1 MTVEDVE
8 VFRARVRDWMAVNL
22 PRKRDSQ
29 PSVRPDDPSE
39 QRQQKAQLLQRMLFD
54 GGFGGICYPREY
66 GGQGLTPEHQR
77 AFNEEG
83 EAYELPEGLNI
94 PTMTI
99 IAPTL
104 LEFGTPE
111 QLHRWLPPILR
122 GDAVWVQFLS
132 EPTGGSDLAGLLT
145 RAERSEDGFV
155 VNGSK
160 VWSTMAYAADYALC
174 LARTNWDVPK
184 HRGLTMLAMKVH
196 QPGVTINRIRNVT
209 GSTGDFCEEFFDDV
223 RVPADDV
230 LGEVD
235 DGWTVASRLLFHERQ
250 AVGGASPFA
259 VGRGMNETSSE
270 TRLDLTLLAASVDRL
285 GSDYVR
291 QIVAEAH
298 ALHIVSGQLVQRVRT
313 GMRTGQFPAPAGS
326 LPRLMAAR
334 VNVRCADIGLEI
346 AGAAAGAWTEMQHL
360 GGEYGHAYLARQ
372 SVELAG
378 GSTEMQRNMI
388 SERLLGMPREFAP
401 DRNIPFREV
410 KNNQSRRSAS

>member
-1 MTVEDVE
+1 MSVEGVD
-8 VFRARVRDWMAVNL
+8 VFRARVREWMAANL

-29 PSVRPDDPSE
+29 PTARPDEPSE
-39 QRQQKAQLLQRMLFD
+39 PQQKRAQQLQRVLFD
-54 GGFGGICYPREY
+54 GGLAGICFPRDY
-66 GGQGLTPEHQR
+66 GGLGLNPEHQR

-83 EAYELPEGLNI
+83 AGYELPEALNI
-94 PTMTI
+94 PTITI

-111 QLHRWLPPILR
+111 QLRRLIPPILR

-145 RAERSEDGFV
+145 RAERSDDAFI

-160 VWSTMAYAADYALC
+160 VWSTLAYAADYALC

-196 QPGVTINRIRNVT
+196 QPGVTIRRIRNVN
-209 GSTGDFCEEFFDDV
+209 GSTGDFCQEFFDDV
-223 RVPADDV
+223 PVPADDV
-230 LGEVD
+230 LGDVD

-259 VGRGMNETSSE
+259 VGTGMNDTSNE
-270 TRLDLTLLAASVDRL
+270 TRLDLTLLAASLDRL

-291 QIVAEAH
+291 QIIAEAH
-298 ALHIVSGQLVQRVRT
+298 ELHTVSSQLVQRVDT
-313 GMRTGQFPAPAGS
+313 GMRTGQFSTTASA

-334 VNVRCADIGLEI
+334 VSVRCADIGLEI
-346 AGAAAGAWTEMQHL
+346 AGAAAGVWTEQQHL
-360 GGEYGHAYLARQ
+360 GGEYGSAYLGRQ

-378 GSTEMQRNMI
+378 GSTEMQRNII
-388 SERLLGMPREFAP
+388 SERVLGMPREFAP
-401 DRNIPFREV
+401 DRNIAFREV
-410 KNNQSRRSAS
+410 KNSQSQRSAL